1 MKIGVLCGG
10 ISSEREIS
18 LRTGEAIYKA
28 LLKKGYN
35 AVKIDVDRNIAE
47 VLKKEKIDFAFIAL
61 HGKYGEDG
69 TIQGLLEIMDIPYT
83 GSGVLTSSLAIDKIM
98 TKKILTTEEI
108 PTPGFITINSS
119 DFKNVEAISETIL
132 QKLNLPLVLKA
143 PREGSTLG
151 IEFVFKR
158 EELLRAIEK
167 VLQFDRQI
175 LVEEFIE
182 GVEITAS
189 VLGNDDPIV
198 LPLIEIVS
206 KTGFYDFEAKYTP
219 GLSDHIIP
227 PRINEQLIQKISNLA
242 LKTYKVLGCQGFARV
257 DFMVDRQNE
266 EAYVLEVNTIPGMTA
281 TSLFPDAARAY
292 GIGFEELVE
301 KIFKLGLERRKK

>member
-257 DFMVDRQNE
+257 DFMVDRQKE